1 MTKQQESKVSH
12 KIAKAAV
19 CLIVLALSIPGILAL
34 TLASVVVWF
43 YGEELLSGQ
52 VMKHFKIIEK
62 FLPACLVEEN
72 V

>member
-1 MTKQQESKVSH
+1 MTQQQESKVSH
-12 KIAKAAV
+12 KIAKALV

-43 YGEELLSGQ
+43 CGEDLLSGQ

-62 FLPACLVEEN
+62 FLPRCMTEE